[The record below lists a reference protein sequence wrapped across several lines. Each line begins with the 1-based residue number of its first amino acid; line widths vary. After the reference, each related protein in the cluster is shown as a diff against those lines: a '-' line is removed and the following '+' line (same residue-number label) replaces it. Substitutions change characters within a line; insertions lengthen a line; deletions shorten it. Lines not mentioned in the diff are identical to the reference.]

1 MIEVAQDEI
10 YAPSDTSLVP
20 KRGWITLF
28 EDVCDAT
35 FRVRREP
42 SLPPP
47 TSEAAEFLGLEITH
61 TEPRPDRCLRFTC

>member
-28 EDVCDAT
+28 EDVHDAA
-35 FRVRREP
+35 FRVQREP
-42 SLPPP
+42 PLPPQQ
-47 TSEAAEFLGLEITH
+47 ENRQGFLGWRSHIPNLVRI
-61 TEPRPDRCLRFTC
+61 DVSG